1 MALNFNV
8 SPYYDDF
15 DPNKNFHRILFKP
28 GFAVQARELTQSQT
42 ILQDQVS
49 KFASHIFAK
58 NTPISGGKVTLNNNC
73 YFLKLNNTTPAGDA
87 LDVSK
92 FTGILIQNQSGDV
105 LAQVLAVRAATGST
119 ASAGDPPTL
128 IVSYISGVHFG
139 SQDVVFSVYD
149 PTVQATVITETNNNP
164 ATGLSSIAS
173 ISDGV
178 FYVINGFNISNTD
191 SSQYSIGNFVNVLS
205 QTVILD
211 AYDNTP
217 SLRVGLNITESVYDY
232 IDDVTLLDQASGA
245 PNFQGPGADRYVIN
259 LTLESR
265 PLSLGDDDG
274 FIELVR
280 IQEGEIIK
288 QNDSTVYSTIDD
300 YFAKRTFDTNGDYIV
315 NDFKLSTSANTY
327 NSDTYDLKIG
337 KGIAYVRG
345 YRIENQSDITVIGDR
360 ARDTASVN
368 NAGIVTE
375 YGNYLYVNSAN
386 GFFDSST
393 MPSVDLHLVSVP
405 NINSTNVVT
414 YNSTVVATAHLRN
427 FVYNSGTGFDINT
440 YTYKSYIA
448 DISNKTL
455 SSAVVTAPTPTS
467 ITLSDTTGKFSNIDN
482 AYVGVVLSIDFGA
495 SAGDF
500 RKIVSYTASTKT
512 FVVDTPFT
520 ITPDTGSRVS
530 LRFGIKDIESIV
542 KANST
547 YSLLASSNVSSLS
560 KDTGVITGNTIMSSV
575 GSPEVIYKIGNPYVK
590 TISDA
595 SFSTSMTFRNQS
607 FNSGGQAQIT
617 LSGTG
622 LSFSSAS
629 NSNFIIIN
637 NSTGL
642 LVPQSSITSFVLSGP
657 SDNPKGTVTINT
669 TVGAFNGTVIAGVHV
684 NNASDSRVLKTKTLI
699 TANTQKI
706 NTIGTSGTVNGTAFV
721 STADG
726 QVYIQKA
733 GIVAAG
739 QSQSLYVSDVKQIVQ
754 IIDTGL
760 STTAPDLNM
769 LDGSSYDVT
778 SNFLFD
784 NGQRDNYYGHASI
797 RLKPGRPAVKG
808 NLLVFFNHY
817 AHGGGDGYFNI
828 SSYSTENYASI
839 PKYTSTGGVTYN
851 LRDCL
856 DFRPKV
862 RNAQANF
869 VLDYTYGSMIPTD
882 IGVFTTDY
890 TYYLSRIDKLELL
903 KDGTFEIV
911 KGVSSLNPLTPAD
924 PDGALALATLKY
936 EPYTAYVPGE
946 VTGIIPNLSIEK
958 IQHKRWTMKDISDL
972 QTRVN
977 NIEYYTALNLLEKN
991 AQSLQIQD
999 VNGINRF
1006 KNGILVDDFSS
1017 FATADTANQDFNAS
1031 INRREKK
1038 MSASH
1043 VVDNISLTST
1053 ECHGALNRLDPSLQ
1067 TTFKVGTVGKTTNIF
1082 CLPYTSANLAVQRL
1096 ASSTINVNPFSSPV
1110 YQGLMTLNPPM
1121 DNWVDNTVQPDL
1133 LIVDPGLQ
1141 IYQQSST
1148 LNTLNIGD
1156 WKVIPGT
1163 QVSSSVTTVSG
1174 GGERGTSTTT
1184 TQTYASLTQ
1193 TNTLGN
1199 YNQIDNTYSVNNNY
1213 ITDISILPYIRSQ
1226 EILVRAKGLSIN
1238 TPISCWFDGVNVNQ
1252 YMFNP
1257 NIIELTSVTGVFK
1270 EDDIIGFIDPAATT
1284 PVGINSSFFPVASV
1298 VSVYQ
1303 YPSDTTKVRLYIN
1316 SDHGFDSFR
1325 TTTNVLKNATF
1336 NPDGT
1341 YKTSTATG
1349 TCNFSTVQIPKTQSG
1364 FVNGVGGTFSDAN
1377 GYPISLFN
1385 VTCGN
1390 WHSEM
1395 NNYAVWTDNKQG
1407 TTFGTGGSIAFT
1419 VNFPTTGTYKFVFHA
1434 DNNGSVV
1441 VDSTTIGTLTGTTTT
1456 NYTTPHSY
1464 TSTVTAGN
1472 HTLTLNA
1479 SNASGGPAG
1488 VALRIYDPSNN
1499 LIWHTRSTN
1508 NIATNA
1514 YLPAGASTFIKPI
1527 YGGVMYKNVTQIAL
1541 ANNASNS
1548 STFYTNSTLNITTI
1562 PNNGTDGSPGAAV
1575 TYTRPIKSY
1584 DPVNKIVTIET
1595 PVDIYI
1601 GYSTATNSVLTS
1613 KYSITGN
1620 VANYVVSANTGSQ
1633 AKLSTNE
1640 AGNFTA
1646 VFNVPA
1652 NMFNNGER
1660 IFRIDNR
1667 LVNTSPGT
1675 ATTYAEAKFTASG
1688 IATKSQSLDFGV
1700 SVDGATNVFKSSSL
1714 KSSQFVTTST
1724 VTSSWFAD
1732 PLAQTFV
1739 VTKDNYQN
1747 GAFLKSVK
1755 LFFATKPTTTNTPIS
1770 VFIVG
1775 TLNGYPNG
1783 ETLDNS
1789 IVSLTPDKVQV
1800 STTPH
1805 YLDPASYTEFTFTSP
1820 VYMQPDVMYAIVV
1833 QTNSTEY
1840 NVYTAEQNGIAITST
1855 VKNLPTDATPSVV
1868 TKIGTAPYVG
1878 SLFESQNGS
1887 TWSAAQGRAL
1897 MFTIERCKFD
1907 ITQNPKLPFS
1917 VMKNIPT
1924 RKITSQDIAYY
1935 YDANTI
1941 SGLSK
1946 SYIGNDLESHAH
1958 NVTTTDFVPTGARI
1972 NYTYT
1977 STLAGD
1983 RTITAEQSIVPGK
1996 YGSPTYDDIYLND
2009 NKGIRV
2015 LDANSNSSFIM
2026 YVSMTSSDDA
2036 ITPMVCDDGMSMY
2049 NIRWNINNL
2058 ELSNNVI
2065 TISDGGNGY
2074 NVNTTSVYVSMPDV
2088 GSDQANA
2095 KIILSDTVNGV
2106 IGGLYVDYPGSGY
2119 ISTPT
2124 IVITD
2129 DNTRIASGNITT
2141 AAGNS
2146 DVWGKDAKFD
2156 TQMEVGSVLYTT
2168 SNIAIG
2174 TIQTIIN
2181 ANSIILTSEATD
2193 TYTEV
2198 DYFSSNTNA
2207 IFTTH
2212 GETSPSGGNAVAR
2225 YFTKKVVLTPE
2236 SDSADLRVYYTA
2248 YKPYGT
2254 NINIYCKLLN
2264 RNDTQTFE
2272 DSDWQLMTT
2281 INNSNIYSKDRN
2293 DLIEYVAAP
2302 GMNSVPDNFITY
2314 TNNEGITFSN
2324 FSQFAIKIV
2333 LSTNDKTSVPFLNDM
2348 RTIALPSGSGIA

>member
-73 YFLKLNNTTPAGDA
+73 HYLKLNAATPAGDS
-87 LDVSK
+87 LDISR
-92 FTGILIQNQSGDV
+92 FDGLLIQNQAGDV
-105 LAQVLAVRAATGST
+105 LAQVLAIKAATGT
-119 ASAGDPPTL
+119 VAEAGDPPTL
-128 IVSYISGVHFG
+128 IISYISGVHFG
-139 SQDVVFSVYD
+139 SQDVVYAVYD
-149 PTVQATVITETNNNP
+149 PNVQSTVITETNNNS

-178 FYVINGFNISNTD
+178 FYIINGFNVSGTN
-191 SSQYSIGNFVNVLS
+191 SSQYSIGNFVNVIG

-211 AYDNTP
+211 AYDNSP
-217 SLRVGLNITESVYDY
+217 SLRVGLNITETVYDY
-232 IDDVTLLDQASGA
+232 IDDVSLLDPSSGS

-280 IQEGEIIK
+280 IQSGEIVK

-315 NDFKLSTSANTY
+315 NDFKLSTSANAY
-327 NSDTYDLKIG
+327 NSNTYDLKIG
-337 KGIAYVRG
+337 KGVAYVRG
-345 YRIENQSDITVIGDR
+345 YRIENQSDIVVVGDR
-360 ARDTASVN
+360 ARDVASVN
-368 NAGIVTE
+368 NTGIVTE
-375 YGNYLYVNSAN
+375 YGNYVYVNSAN
-386 GFFDSST
+386 GNFDSST
-393 MPSVDLHLVSVP
+393 MPSVDLHLVTIP
-405 NINSTNVVT
+405 NINSTNVTT
-414 YNSTVVATAHLRN
+414 YSSTLVGTAHLRN
-427 FVYNSGTGFDINT
+427 FTYNSGSGSDIT
-440 YTYKSYIA
+440 SYTYKSYLA
-448 DISNKTL
+448 DISNKTI
-455 SSAVVTAPTPTS
+455 SSSVATSPTPTS
-467 ITLSDTTGKFSNIDN
+467 ITLVDTTGKFSAIDG
-482 AYVGVVLSIDFGA
+482 AYNGVVLSIDFGA

-500 RKIVSYTASTKT
+500 RKVVSYTAATKT
-512 FVVDTPFT
+512 FVVDRTFT

-530 LRFGIKDIESIV
+530 LRFGTKDIESIV
-542 KANST
+542 KANSS
-547 YSLLASSNVSSLS
+547 YGLIASANIASIS
-560 KDTGVITGNTIMSSV
+560 KDTGIVSGNTILSSV
-575 GSPEVIYKIGNPYVK
+575 GSPEVIYKIGNPYVS

-595 SFSTSMTFRNQS
+595 SFSTSMTFRNTS

-637 NSTGL
+637 NATGHI
-642 LVPQSSITSFVLSGP
+642 VPQTNITSIALSGV
-657 SDNPKGTVTINT
+657 SENPKGTVTLNT
-669 TVGAFNGTVIAGVHV
+669 NLGAFTGTVIGGVHV
-684 NNASDSRVLKTKTLI
+684 NNANDSRVLKIKTLI

-706 NTIGTSGTVNGTAFV
+706 NTTGTTGTVNGSTFV

-726 QVYIQKA
+726 QVYIQKSA
-733 GIVAAG
+733 IVPAG
-739 QSQSLYVSDVKQIVQ
+739 QPQSLYVSDVKQIVQ
-754 IIDTGL
+754 IIDTG
-760 STTAPDLNM
+760 SATTTPDLNM
-769 LDGSSYDVT
+769 LSGSSFDVT

-808 NLLVFFNHY
+808 NLLVFFDHY
-817 AHGGGDGYFNI
+817 QHGGGDGYFSI
-828 SSYSTENYASI
+828 ASYSTENYASI

-869 VLDYTYGSMIPTD
+869 VLDYTYGSMLPTD
-882 IGVFTTDY
+882 VGVFTADY
-890 TYYLSRIDKLELL
+890 SYYLARIDKLELL
-903 KDGTFEIV
+903 KDGTFEII

-924 PDGALALATLKY
+924 PDGALALSTLKY
-936 EPYTAYVPGE
+936 EPYTSYVPGE

-1043 VVDNISLTST
+1043 IIDNISLTSSS
-1053 ECHGALNRLDPSLQ
+1053 CHGALNRLDPTLQ

-1096 ASSTINVNPFSSPV
+1096 ASSTLNVNPFSAPV

-1121 DNWVDNTVQPDL
+1121 DNWVDNTIQPDL
-1133 LIVDPGLQ
+1133 LIVDPTLQ

-1163 QVSSSVTTVSG
+1163 QVSSSATVVSG
-1174 GGERGTSTTT
+1174 GDSGRTTTT

-1199 YNQIDNTYSVNNNY
+1199 YTQIDNTYSVNNNY

-1238 TPISCWFDGVNVNQ
+1238 TPISCWFDGVNVDQ

-1257 NIIELTSVTGVFK
+1257 NILELTGVTGVFK
-1270 EDDIIGFIDPAATT
+1270 EDDIIGFTDPSTT
-1284 PVGINSSFFPVASV
+1284 TFFPVASV
-1298 VSVYQ
+1298 VSSYQ
-1303 YPSDTTKVRLYIN
+1303 YATDPTKVRLYIN

-1325 TTTNVLKNATF
+1325 TTTNVIKNATF

-1341 YKTSTATG
+1341 YKASTATG
-1349 TCNFSTVQIPKTQSG
+1349 VCNFSTIQIPKTQSG
-1364 FVNGVGGTFSDAN
+1364 FVNGVGGTFTDAN

-1385 VTCGN
+1385 VSCGN

-1407 TTFGTGGSIAFT
+1407 TTFGTAGSIAFL
-1419 VNFPTTGTYKFVFHA
+1419 VKFPTTGTYRFVFHA
-1434 DNNGSVV
+1434 DNNGSIVL
-1441 VDSTTIGTLTGTTTT
+1441 DSSTTIGTLTGTAKE
-1456 NYTTPHSY
+1456 NYTTAHTY
-1464 TSTVTAGN
+1464 TATVTAGV
-1472 HTLTLNA
+1472 HTLTINA

-1488 VALRIYDPSNN
+1488 VSLRIYDSLNNMVWNTRATNN
-1499 LIWHTRSTN
+1499 L
-1508 NIATNA
+1508 ATNA
-1514 YLPAGASTFIKPI
+1514 YLPAGASTFINPS

-1548 STFYTNSTLNITTI
+1548 ATFYTNSTINITTV
-1562 PNNGTDGSPGAAV
+1562 PNNGPDGSPGSAV
-1575 TYTRPIKSY
+1575 TYTRPIKTY
-1584 DPVNKIVTIET
+1584 DPVNKIVTIDT

-1601 GYSTATNSVLTS
+1601 GYSSSTNSVLTS

-1620 VANYVVSANTGSQ
+1620 VANYVVSANTGAQ

-1646 VFNVPA
+1646 VFNVPS

-1667 LVNTSPGT
+1667 LVRTSPGT
-1675 ATTYAEAKFTASG
+1675 ASTYAEAKFTASG
-1688 IATKSQSLDFGV
+1688 IATKSQALDFGV
-1700 SVDGATNVFKSSSL
+1700 SVDGASNVFKSSSL

-1739 VTKDNYQN
+1739 VTKDNYSN

-1755 LFFATKPTTTNTPIS
+1755 LFFATKPTTTNTPIT

-1805 YLDPASYTEFTFTSP
+1805 YLDPTTFTEFTFSSP

-1855 VKNLPTDATPSVV
+1855 VKNLPTDVTPSVV
-1868 TKIGTAPYVG
+1868 TKIGTAPYIG

-1887 TWSAAQGRAL
+1887 TWSADQGRAL

-1917 VMKNIPT
+1917 VIKNIPT
-1924 RKITSQDIAYY
+1924 RKVTSQDIAYY

-1941 SGLSK
+1941 SNLSL
-1946 SYIGNDLESHAH
+1946 SYVGRDLESHAH

-2036 ITPMVCDDGMSMY
+2036 VTPMVCDDGMSMY
-2049 NIRWNINNL
+2049 NIRWNINNM

-2065 TISDGGNGY
+2065 TISDGGKGY
-2074 NVNTTSVYVSMPDV
+2074 NANTTSVSISSPDI

-2095 KIILSDTVNGV
+2095 KVIITDTANG
-2106 IGGLYVDYPGSGY
+2106 IISGLYVDYPGSGY

-2129 DNTRIASGNITT
+2129 DSTRIASGNITT
-2141 AAGNS
+2141 QSGS
-2146 DVWGKDAKFD
+2146 TEVWGQGSDFIS
-2156 TQMEVGSVLYTT
+2156 QMNVGSVLYAT

-2174 TIQTIIN
+2174 TIQAIIN
-2181 ANSIILTSEATD
+2181 ANSISLTTDASD

-2198 DYFSSNTNA
+2198 DYYSSNTNA
-2207 IFTTH
+2207 IFTIH

-2264 RNDTQTFE
+2264 RNDTQAFE
-2272 DSDWQLMTT
+2272 DSNWQLMTT
-2281 INNSNIYSKDRN
+2281 INNSNVYSKDRN

-2302 GMNSVPDNFITY
+2302 GMNSIPDNFITY
-2314 TNNEGITFSN
+2314 TNNAGITFSN

-2333 LSTNDKTSVPFLNDM
+2333 LSTNDKTSVPFLTDM